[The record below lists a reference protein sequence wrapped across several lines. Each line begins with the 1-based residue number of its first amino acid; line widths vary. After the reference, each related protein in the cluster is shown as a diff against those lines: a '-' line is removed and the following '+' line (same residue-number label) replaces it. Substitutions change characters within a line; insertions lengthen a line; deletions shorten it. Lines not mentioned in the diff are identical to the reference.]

1 MKGVNGLLS
10 LKVVPSLNVYNIIR
24 EIKFDDLHSVVVFS
38 N

>member
-1 MKGVNGLLS
+1 MHIDLLFFS
-10 LKVVPSLNVYNIIR
+10 VYNIIR